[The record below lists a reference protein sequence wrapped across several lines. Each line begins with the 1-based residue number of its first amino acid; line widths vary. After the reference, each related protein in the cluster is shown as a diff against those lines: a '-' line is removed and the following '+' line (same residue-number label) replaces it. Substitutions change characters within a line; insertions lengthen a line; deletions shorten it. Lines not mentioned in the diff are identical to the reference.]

1 MTEVRTEAPKL
12 RLLPTE
18 GTKLDTIHLPRL
30 LDNLTQLPVVLV
42 IAVIP
47 DYISLLK
54 SRRFIRD
61 IEASPERIYPGDCA
75 DIRFPSCLLLAY
87 APASRSGD
95 DRRFRSASLQG
106 VG

>member
-1 MTEVRTEAPKL
+1 MTEVPTEAPKL

-75 DIRFPSCLLLAY
+75 DIRFPSWPPTRLRAGV
-87 APASRSGD
+87 PK
-95 DRRFRSASLQG
+95 RR
-106 VG
+106 